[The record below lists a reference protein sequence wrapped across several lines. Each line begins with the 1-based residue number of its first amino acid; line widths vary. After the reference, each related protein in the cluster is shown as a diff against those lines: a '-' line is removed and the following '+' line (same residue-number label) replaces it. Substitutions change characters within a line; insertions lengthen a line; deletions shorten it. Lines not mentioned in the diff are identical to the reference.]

1 MELQKLYEKNWDK
14 IRFALKIDGLKDEVS
29 EKLSDQQ
36 IRINERA
43 LMISNAKVHKKVTTK
58 QQADNLKRKIR
69 EMKKLYEL

>member
-58 QQADNLKRKIR
+58 
-69 EMKKLYEL
+69 